1 MQLWAGARALL
12 VGQDPYAA
20 VGPDSPIRWPWP
32 LYYPVPALLPA
43 VPFTL
48 LSLGVAR
55 VVWVS
60 TLWGVFAYAVT
71 AQGWWGL
78 LACLHL
84 SFLVAGQVGQLVV
97 LLAVGLLI
105 PAFGGVAAGK
115 PTTGLATILGAAD
128 RRSALT
134 MIVGAFALLLLSFVF
149 DPGWVPRWLESV
161 RHRPHMQPLVTRPW
175 GWLVLVAA
183 LRWRLPAG
191 RVVCATALV
200 PTTLAAHDLLPA
212 LIALRPTKQELL
224 PLVVLSLAA
233 APAHYAPAD
242 NPDRVLYS
250 ARLMPWLLWSVWLPL
265 VGCILRRP
273 NVGPVPRW
281 LEMALARWPVWLRGR
296 PANGSA

>member
-1 MQLWAGARALL
+1 MTTPPLNQAPSRRDRAIVAAIIAGVVATLAPITDAGGDFMQLWAGARALL

-161 RHRPHMQPLVTRPW
+161 RHRPHR
-175 GWLVLVAA
+175 
-183 LRWRLPAG
+183 R
-191 RVVCATALV
+191 
-200 PTTLAAHDLLPA
+200 
-212 LIALRPTKQELL
+212 
-224 PLVVLSLAA
+224 AA
-233 APAHYAPAD
+233 A
-242 NPDRVLYS
+242 
-250 ARLMPWLLWSVWLPL
+250 
-265 VGCILRRP
+265 G
-273 NVGPVPRW
+273 
-281 LEMALARWPVWLRGR
+281 
-296 PANGSA
+296 